1 MHLILPLLASLLFV
15 CGLIVIKRAGAA
27 GVSSV
32 TTVFC
37 TNVAAAFAFSFVWFM
52 GGDGVRWDLWW
63 QPLII
68 AKLFVFG
75 LGFTFVA
82 IERGDVSL
90 ATPIFG
96 VKVVFVALLL
106 TATGE
111 QDLPWQVWLAA
122 GLATLGI
129 GLIQW
134 TGEGN
139 RHHVI
144 LTVFLSLAAA
154 VCYATFDVLVQRW
167 APIWGAGR
175 FLPVVYWIVGLT
187 ALLLLPWVDFRP
199 CRKPRVAGLL
209 LAGSLLIAMQAICIV
224 VAVGVFGDA
233 ARVNVVYALRGLWG
247 VVLAWLVARKWGGAE
262 AEHSRKTMLFRIA
275 GASVLTIAVILAIVS
290 EDFSALGE

>member
-52 GGDGVRWDLWW
+52 GGDGVRWELWW

-96 VKVVFVALLL
+96 VRVVFVALLL

-111 QDLPWQVWLAA
+111 QDCLA
-122 GLATLGI
+122 GVVGGRLATLGI

-144 LTVFLSLAAA
+144 LTVCLSLAAA
-154 VCYATFDVLVQRW
+154 VCYATLTFLFSDGLHL
-167 APIWGAGR
+167 GAGR
-175 FLPVVYWIVGLT
+175 FLPHVYWIRALPLCCSCRGSISGHAESQGWPAYCWQEVGDSNAGDGIVGL
-187 ALLLLPWVDFRP
+187 WVYLRCP
-199 CRKPRVAGLL
+199 SECGL
-209 LAGSLLIAMQAICIV
+209 
-224 VAVGVFGDA
+224 
-233 ARVNVVYALRGLWG
+233 RLRGLWESSWPGLLHVNG
-247 VVLAWLVARKWGGAE
+247 VERKQSTHG
-262 AEHSRKTMLFRIA
+262 RRCY
-275 GASVLTIAVILAIVS
+275 S
-290 EDFSALGE
+290 ELPVQAF